1 MNVLVV
7 DDLYEVVQGVVDGVN
22 WKSMGID
29 GIFTAYSVEEA
40 CEVLRQR
47 EVSLLLCDIEMPPHS
62 GFELLQWM
70 REHDMD
76 AECIF
81 LTSHAEFEYAQQAVK
96 LGSFDYI
103 LQPARYT
110 DIEAAVQR
118 ALARVADKH
127 RARDAAQ
134 YGQFWKEK
142 RNLLAEACVTRYLRS
157 GGEELDSFLEELGR
171 MGVSIGHTTEICPI
185 LIQLHRDTRGDDA
198 DGLRALFSE
207 LLDRTEDTQ
216 LVVGMEEGC
225 FLALF
230 FGGSACWAELGSALE
245 QASSRW
251 ESEGR
256 SRRPTC
262 YVGDVIRPDALCG
275 QLKLLRKRMQ
285 DNVARYSGVFAPTQ
299 REEIL
304 HYVYTFPD
312 MRRWARLLES
322 GECAQVREEALNYL
336 RQQRDEGKVNAE
348 FLAKFHQ
355 DFIQTF
361 FTVAQAYKTR
371 THDIFYEEYPFNDFL
386 QAYTSY
392 DKMVSLVRFAVD
404 YVAQKIAGPAKN
416 ESPVEQAVRY
426 IQQNIERDL
435 HRSDVAEAIFMN
447 GDHLARLFKKEMGV
461 SLHDFIIQEKMRV
474 AESLLRGT
482 NLPVSLVASK
492 VGYPNFSYFSQAFK
506 RLNGMT
512 PGEYRTRK
520 S

>member
-1 MNVLVV
+1 M
-7 DDLYEVVQGVVDGVN
+7 
-22 WKSMGID
+22 
-29 GIFTAYSVEEA
+29 
-40 CEVLRQR
+40 
-47 EVSLLLCDIEMPPHS
+47 SL
-62 GFELLQWM
+62 
-70 REHDMD
+70 
-76 AECIF
+76 
-81 LTSHAEFEYAQQAVK
+81 
-96 LGSFDYI
+96 
-103 LQPARYT
+103 
-110 DIEAAVQR
+110 
-118 ALARVADKH
+118 
-127 RARDAAQ
+127 
-134 YGQFWKEK
+134 
-142 RNLLAEACVTRYLRS
+142 
-157 GGEELDSFLEELGR
+157 
-171 MGVSIGHTTEICPI
+171 
-185 LIQLHRDTRGDDA
+185 
-198 DGLRALFSE
+198 
-207 LLDRTEDTQ
+207 
-216 LVVGMEEGC
+216 
-225 FLALF
+225 
-230 FGGSACWAELGSALE
+230 
-245 QASSRW
+245 RW
-251 ESEGR
+251 EEDGR
-256 SRRPTC
+256 GRRPTC
-262 YVGDVIRPDALCG
+262 YVGDVILPDGLCE

-322 GECAQVREEALNYL
+322 GECDQVREEALDYL
-336 RQQRDEGKVNAE
+336 RQQRDAGKVNAE

-404 YVAQKIAGPAKN
+404 YVARKIAGPAKN

-447 GDHLARLFKKEMGV
+447 ADHLARLFKKEMGV
-461 SLHDFIIQEKMRV
+461 SLHEFIIQEKMRV

-506 RLNGMT
+506 RLNGMS
-512 PGEYRTRK
+512 PGEYRTRNR
-520 S
+520 

>member
-7 DDLYEVVQGVVDGVN
+7 DDLYEVVQGVVDGVS
-22 WKSMGID
+22 WKTMGVD

-40 CEVLRQR
+40 REVLERN
-47 EVSLLLCDIEMPPHS
+47 EISLLQCDIEKPPHS
-62 GFELLQWM
+62 GFELLEWM
-70 REHDMD
+70 REQGMD

-81 LTSHAEFEYAQQAVK
+81 LTSHAEFEYARRAVK

-118 ALARVADKH
+118 AIARIEDKH
-127 RARDAAQ
+127 RTRVAAQ
-134 YGQFWKEK
+134 YGQFWQEK
-142 RNLLAEACVTRYLRS
+142 SNLLAEACVTRYLRS
-157 GGEELDSFLEELGR
+157 GEELDSFLEELGR
-171 MGVSIGHTTEICPI
+171 LGVSIGHATEICPI
-185 LIQLHRDTRGDDA
+185 LVQVHRDTRADDA
-198 DGLRALFSE
+198 DALKALFAE
-207 LLDRTEDTQ
+207 FLGRTDDTQ
-216 LVVGMEEGC
+216 LIVGMEEGC
-225 FLALF
+225 FLAVF
-230 FGGSACWAELGSALE
+230 FGGNACWAELGSALD
-245 QASSRW
+245 QVSLRW
-251 ESEGR
+251 EEDGR
-256 SRRPTC
+256 GRRPTC
-262 YVGDVIRPDALCG
+262 YVGDVILPDGLCE

-322 GECAQVREEALNYL
+322 GECDQVREEALDYL
-336 RQQRDEGKVNAE
+336 RQQRDAGKVNAE

-404 YVAQKIAGPAKN
+404 YVARKIAGPAKN

-447 GDHLARLFKKEMGV
+447 ADHLARLFKKEMGV
-461 SLHDFIIQEKMRV
+461 SLHEFIIQEKMRV

-506 RLNGMT
+506 RLNGMS
-512 PGEYRTRK
+512 PGEYRTRNR
-520 S
+520 